1 MDQVDD
7 GVGRRIQGLGFI
19 QRGLGFQQLGLVNL
33 SLSSLVGLLILQRDA
48 LANSRRKLGRQV
60 LFQAAVLVLLTAAAR
75 AGIVATGFW
84 HSGSHLSRLGERT
97 ATASPPRHWRRPP
110 PCSLARRILRKR
122 PFWRRLF
129 RPQEETNP
137 VCHALLQDPKFLTLL
152 LRVDHE
158 FAAQRRAD
166 GCRCGGNLH
175 CADYPRKPRGI
186 PASLRPD
193 HSLRLSLCCA
203 VCRTRSTPL
212 SVRFL
217 GRRVY
222 LALAVVLV
230 SASRTAS
237 TPTGA
242 RLGAELG
249 VARQTLQRWQAWWT
263 EQFPLTPLWRAT
275 CARFMPPADIAG
287 FPGTLIERFLGSPAD
302 SLMRLLVFLSPVTL
316 RGGEPAA
323 FEVCEGR

>member
-1 MDQVDD
+1 M
-7 GVGRRIQGLGFI
+7 
-19 QRGLGFQQLGLVNL
+19 
-33 SLSSLVGLLILQRDA
+33 
-48 LANSRRKLGRQV
+48 
-60 LFQAAVLVLLTAAAR
+60 
-75 AGIVATGFW
+75 
-84 HSGSHLSRLGERT
+84 
-97 ATASPPRHWRRPP
+97 
-110 PCSLARRILRKR
+110 
-122 PFWRRLF
+122 
-129 RPQEETNP
+129 
-137 VCHALLQDPKFLTLL
+137 CHALLQDPKFLTLL

-175 CADYPRKPRGI
+175 SADYPRKPRGI
-186 PASLRPD
+186 PRSMRD
-193 HSLRLSLCCA
+193 DYSSRLSLCCA
-203 VCRTRSTPL
+203 VCRTRSTSL

-230 SASRTAS
+230 SGSRTGS
-237 TPTGA
+237 TATGA

-263 EQFPLTPLWRAT
+263 LQFPLTPLWRAT